1 MANSNSG
8 LSCSA
13 GCWLMAAGAG
23 VVALILM
30 LTLGSVGFIGSIFLS
45 GVIFV
50 VLGLLFGFLFCREL
64 PQSGVATAGT
74 AAPAAKPAPAAEAP
88 TPAPASEP
96 APASP
101 ATAAAPAA
109 EASAV
114 KSGTQLPGEEEL
126 ASRKGEWKYE
136 GGADAPKAA
145 PKAAASDGGSKPEGL
160 SEPRGGKADN
170 LKEIKGVGPKLE
182 QLLNSMGFYHFD
194 QIASWGPAEVAWVDE
209 NLEGF
214 KGRVTRDNWV
224 EQAKTLAAGGETEF
238 SKRVEDGDV
247 Y

>member
-8 LSCSA
+8 LSCAA
-13 GCWLMAAGAG
+13 GCWLLAAGAG

-30 LTLGSVGFIGSIFLS
+30 LTMGSAGIIGSIFLS

-64 PQSGVATAGT
+64 PQPGAAVAG
-74 AAPAAKPAPAAEAP
+74 AAKPAPAARTP

-101 ATAAAPAA
+101 ATAAEPAA
-109 EASAV
+109 PASAV

-136 GGADAPKAA
+136 GDADAPKAA
-145 PKAAASDGGSKPEGL
+145 PKAAVSDGGSKPEGL

-182 QLLNSMGFYHFD
+182 KLLNSMGFYHFD
-194 QIASWGPAEVAWVDE
+194 QIANWGPAEVAWVDE

-224 EQAKTLAAGGETEF
+224 EQAQTLAAGGETEF